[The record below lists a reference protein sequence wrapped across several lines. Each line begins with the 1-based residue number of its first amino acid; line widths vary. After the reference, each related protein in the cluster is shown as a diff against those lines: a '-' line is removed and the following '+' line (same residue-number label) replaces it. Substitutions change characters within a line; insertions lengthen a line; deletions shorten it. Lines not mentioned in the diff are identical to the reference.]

1 MPSTAV
7 PPRDS
12 GAASTLP
19 ARTGHRGVSILRTAA
34 LVLVVAA
41 FVWLAL
47 TVRLPGVDELRAQ
60 LDGFGW
66 WSWLAFTVLYA
77 AVALTPIPVTIMA
90 VTAGVLFGAIEGTV
104 LSVVGALL
112 GSLGA
117 YGIARAVG
125 REVVLRGLGRHAE
138 TVERRLEDTGFLALL
153 ALRVAPGLP
162 YWPVNYGA
170 GALAVPLGI
179 FAGST
184 AVGVIP
190 GQLSLVAMGAFAVR
204 PGVVNG
210 VLLGVGWLA
219 VGGLTLCGR
228 CGAGDGQPGPRRGRR
243 ARRGRKA
250 RGVVRT
256 RRLRVRDAACRDH
269 SAPDVSRGLCTAR
282 RTCC

>member
-47 TVRLPGVDELRAQ
+47 TVRLPGVDELRTQ

-125 REVVLRGLGRHAE
+125 REVVLRWLGRHAE
-138 TVERRLEDTGFLALL
+138 TVERRLGDTGFLALL
-153 ALRVAPGLP
+153 TLRVAPGLP

-210 VLLGVGWLA
+210 VLLGVGWLT
-219 VGGLTLCGR
+219 VGGLTLWAVR
-228 CGAGDGQPGPRRGRR
+228 HWRR
-243 ARRGRKA
+243 AA
-250 RGVVRT
+250 RSTEGPENPQSGHDTPSPRT
-256 RRLRVRDAACRDH
+256 RRG
-269 SAPDVSRGLCTAR
+269 VS
-282 RTCC
+282 

>member
-125 REVVLRGLGRHAE
+125 REVALRWLGRHAE

-153 ALRVAPGLP
+153 TLRVAPGLP

-219 VGGLTLCGR
+219 VGGLTLWAVRRWRRAARSAEGPAR
-228 CGAGDGQPGPRRGRR
+228 SKESDGPQSGGGPPAAPAPRRGGGGQGGRRQARGGGRR
-243 ARRGRKA
+243 ATEG
-250 RGVVRT
+250 G
-256 RRLRVRDAACRDH
+256 
-269 SAPDVSRGLCTAR
+269 
-282 RTCC
+282 

>member
-125 REVVLRGLGRHAE
+125 REVVLRWLGRHAE

-153 ALRVAPGLP
+153 TLRVAPGLP

-219 VGGLTLCGR
+219 VGGLTLWAVR
-228 CGAGDGQPGPRRGRR
+228 HWRRAARSAEEPAGSEGPESPRSGQDTPSPR
-243 ARRGRKA
+243 ARRG
-250 RGVVRT
+250 
-256 RRLRVRDAACRDH
+256 
-269 SAPDVSRGLCTAR
+269 VS
-282 RTCC
+282 

>member
-104 LSVVGALL
+104 LSVVGALW
-112 GSLGA
+112 
-117 YGIARAVG
+117 ARSG
-125 REVVLRGLGRHAE
+125 RTASRARSDA
-138 TVERRLEDTGFLALL
+138 R
-153 ALRVAPGLP
+153 
-162 YWPVNYGA
+162 WSC
-170 GALAVPLGI
+170 
-179 FAGST
+179 AGSAAT
-184 AVGVIP
+184 PRPWSGGSRTP
-190 GQLSLVAMGAFAVR
+190 GSSPCWPCASPRGCR
-204 PGVVNG
+204 
-210 VLLGVGWLA
+210 
-219 VGGLTLCGR
+219 T
-228 CGAGDGQPGPRRGRR
+228 GP
-243 ARRGRKA
+243 
-250 RGVVRT
+250 
-256 RRLRVRDAACRDH
+256 
-269 SAPDVSRGLCTAR
+269 
-282 RTCC
+282 

>member
-1 MPSTAV
+1 MLVVQWVPVATRYQPEPGPDESST
-7 PPRDS
+7 
-12 GAASTLP
+12 GAASSASSAPDDGASSSSWVTW
-19 ARTGHRGVSILRTAA
+19 ARNAA
-34 LVLVVAA
+34 LILVLVLMV
-41 FVWLAL
+41 
-47 TVRLPGVDELRAQ
+47 
-60 LDGFGW
+60 
-66 WSWLAFTVLYA
+66 WLAFTVDLPSQDELEATIDGYGWAGWLVFILIYA
-77 AVALTPIPVTIMA
+77 LVAVTPIPVTIMA

-125 REVVLRGLGRHAE
+125 REVVLRRLGRHAE
-138 TVERRLEDTGFLALL
+138 TVERRLGDTGFLALL
-153 ALRVAPGLP
+153 TLRVAPGLP

-210 VLLGVGWLA
+210 VLLGVGWLT
-219 VGGLTLCGR
+219 VGGLTLWAVR
-228 CGAGDGQPGPRRGRR
+228 HWRRATRSAEGPETPKGGHDTPSPR
-243 ARRGRKA
+243 ARRG
-250 RGVVRT
+250 
-256 RRLRVRDAACRDH
+256 
-269 SAPDVSRGLCTAR
+269 VS
-282 RTCC
+282 

>member
-125 REVVLRGLGRHAE
+125 REVALRWLGRHAE

-153 ALRVAPGLP
+153 TLRVAPGLP

-219 VGGLTLCGR
+219 VGGLTLWAVRRWRRAARSAEGPAR
-228 CGAGDGQPGPRRGRR
+228 SKESDGPQSGHDTPSPRA
-243 ARRGRKA
+243 ARRGGGAKSGRPPPG
-250 RGVVRT
+250 RGVRHP
-256 RRLRVRDAACRDH
+256 RIL
-269 SAPDVSRGLCTAR
+269 
-282 RTCC
+282 

>member
-125 REVVLRGLGRHAE
+125 REVVLRWLGRHAE

-153 ALRVAPGLP
+153 TLRVAPGLP

-219 VGGLTLCGR
+219 VGGLTLWAVR
-228 CGAGDGQPGPRRGRR
+228 HWRR
-243 ARRGRKA
+243 A
-250 RGVVRT
+250 T
-256 RRLRVRDAACRDH
+256 R
-269 SAPDVSRGLCTAR
+269 SAEGPDVSRR
-282 RTCC
+282 RGAPDRRSGPGRRRRGRSGRTTSATWRRRRASPPR

>member
-125 REVVLRGLGRHAE
+125 REVVLRWLGRHAG

-219 VGGLTLCGR
+219 VGGLTLWAVRRWRRAARAAEGP
-228 CGAGDGQPGPRRGRR
+228 AGSEGPESPRSGQDTPSPR
-243 ARRGRKA
+243 ARRG
-250 RGVVRT
+250 
-256 RRLRVRDAACRDH
+256 
-269 SAPDVSRGLCTAR
+269 VS
-282 RTCC
+282 